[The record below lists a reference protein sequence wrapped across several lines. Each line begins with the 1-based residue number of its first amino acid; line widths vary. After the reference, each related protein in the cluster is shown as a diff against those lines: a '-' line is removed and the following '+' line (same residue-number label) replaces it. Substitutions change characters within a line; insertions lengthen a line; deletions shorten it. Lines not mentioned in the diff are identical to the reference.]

1 MNGIPH
7 PHLLTVAQMQTLE
20 QRLFEWGMPVAALME
35 KVSLGAFAQITACYP
50 QARFP
55 RIGILLGS
63 GHNGGDGLVVG
74 RELRLEGRTIK
85 VWQGSSPLK
94 PLTASHAAYLQALG
108 GSWVQQVENL
118 ADCDLLIDA
127 LFGIGLSRP
136 LGDPWAGAVAWANQS
151 ELPIVSLDIPS
162 GLSADTGSPLGPC
175 IRADLTLCL
184 GLWKR
189 GLWQDSALEW
199 IGELVG
205 IDFGTPA
212 ALLQDWDRD
221 LTLPRLITPPL
232 AHSWL
237 PSHPPLQTHK
247 YRQGHLLLICGSAQ
261 YAGAAVLTVLG
272 SRGSGAGMV
281 TVAVPQALK
290 PLIHYWAPEVLVW
303 PCEQTATGGIAHLGS
318 LDLCRYSA
326 IALGPGLGDSA
337 AHLVKVMR
345 HQLVEQTDSG
355 YRIPWL
361 LDADGLNG
369 LAEWG
374 VENLGDLAAQTIVTP
389 HEGEF
394 RRLFGQ
400 IDLHDR
406 LSAAHTAI
414 TQVGLTLLLKGSRT
428 IIASPQGSWVNPQS
442 TPALARG
449 GSGDVLTGLLAGLL
463 AQGRNISE
471 AAAVAA
477 WWHSQ
482 AALSLQAA
490 QGHTGVDPVALAATL
505 PSVLA
510 RVQKGIKTDG
520 IPSAES

>member
-1 MNGIPH
+1 MNGIPY
-7 PHLLTVAQMQTLE
+7 PQLLTVAQMQTLE
-20 QRLFEWGMPVAALME
+20 KRLFEWGMPVAALME
-35 KVSLGAFAQITACYP
+35 KVSLGAFAQITTRYP
-50 QARFP
+50 QAHFP
-55 RIGILLGS
+55 SIGILLGS

-74 RELRLEGRTIK
+74 RELRLEGRMVK
-85 VWQGSSPLK
+85 VWQGNSPLK

-108 GSWVQQVENL
+108 GSWVEQVEDL
-118 ADCDLLIDA
+118 ADCHLLVDA
-127 LFGIGLSRP
+127 LFGIGLSRA
-136 LGDPWAGAVAWANQS
+136 LGDPWAGAVTWANQS
-151 ELPIVSLDIPS
+151 GLPIVSLDIPS
-162 GLSADTGSPLGPC
+162 GLSADTGSPVGPC

-212 ALLQDWDRD
+212 VLLQEWDLD
-221 LTLPRLITPPL
+221 LTLPRLLTPQL

-237 PSHPPLQTHK
+237 PARPPQRTHK
-247 YRQGHLLLICGSAQ
+247 YQQGHLLLICGSAQ

-281 TVAVPQALK
+281 TVAVPHSLK
-290 PLIHYWAPEVLVW
+290 PLIHQWAPEVLVW
-303 PCEQTATGGIAHLGS
+303 PCQETATGGIADLGS
-318 LDLCRYSA
+318 LDLSRYAA
-326 IALGPGLGDSA
+326 IALGPGLGGDA
-337 AHLVKVMR
+337 AHLVKVM
-345 HQLVEQTDSG
+345 QDELMELADSG
-355 YRIPWL
+355 QRIPWL
-361 LDADGLNG
+361 IDADGLNG

-374 VENLGDLAAQTIVTP
+374 VENLRDLAAQTVLTP

-406 LSAAHTAI
+406 LSAAQTAVN
-414 TQVGLTLLLKGSRT
+414 QVGVTLLLKGSRT

-463 AQGRNISE
+463 AQGRDIPE
-471 AAAVAA
+471 ATAVAA

-482 AALSLQAA
+482 AALSLEAA
-490 QGHTGVDPVALAATL
+490 QGHTGVDPVALAAAL
-505 PSVLA
+505 PRVLA
-510 RVQKGIKTDG
+510 KAGIKTDG
-520 IPSAES
+520 IPPSIS